1 MVRFTDIRSGLGRTS
16 LSTSFEET
24 SSPTDVM
31 LRNITKTLC
40 SPRCGTPRSGTQ
52 TPRYGTQTPRCGTQ
66 TPRCGT
72 QTPRAMRRV
81 SAGVPPTSSVARKME
96 FSPQVK
102 KRRSDISRHQRGDS
116 TNKDEDI
123 LLSSS
128 IFDEDGSDEYAIV
141 PKPTR
146 NLQIPEFLL
155 SGAACRSESVNYRST
170 GVSSEV
176 CATVRSDHHMAEPW
190 QFGIL
195 SLDVGLGTD
204 LNTNSLPSG
213 LSVTHATHSS
223 QPEFITMS
231 PSSKPC
237 SDFGLS
243 NAGYQTGWPS
253 YSSTALP
260 HINTFSHMP
269 ASECLQLSPKS
280 AFKPVVRSGRSTS
293 PRMDS
298 QQYSTSEDAIGFPLS
313 ATPGMHKAFAPFD
326 MPCALPSPFLLSPTL
341 TGLEQLCYPSNTFV
355 PNSEIQNCA
364 ESEDRL
370 EMTTPVLI
378 LDQPV
383 NTPAAREDKMSL
395 ALDHPCSRS
404 LSVTLPEL
412 LPNLYPFEAGVHFQ
426 ANLSSCKAGVPD
438 LPTYHL
444 PVSETRNT
452 VECNECFIGA
462 GSCFCSDIQLRD
474 AECSS
479 SFQGQTAVDPIQML
493 QRNGDAGDPFPVLH
507 NTCDVVDPPQMLLD
521 NGNSVDRSEMM
532 HNKFDAVDPPQML
545 LDNGNSVDRTEILHN
560 MCDASD
566 PPQMLLNHFD
576 TVEMLHKECDVVSPT
591 HDELNTIGCLVNSN
605 EVRYNNGEAPDPMLP
620 LPWNVDSNAE
630 NKTVATSNA
639 TRSRKGGM
647 KKRVKSTTWSKP
659 VSVRETLEN
668 RRRKAA
674 DCNLANTTAVGSV
687 CSDVGVVKPTVT
699 VSWAGGQGGES
710 STCSAS
716 LKCLNAKQNGVVLP
730 CVSSH
735 MEPASDI
742 TTGSS
747 REHVSFNAAH
757 PTSAES
763 GNSFGWKQTQSLLSD
778 SRMETNNSTAKTT
791 VAPALRSVPSDVGDE
806 FALIGEPQICKR
818 PSLSLYSSHIRNPKK
833 EMIQVYENNHRRA
846 TCEKPEISNAVMSH
860 PASSENGFNAI
871 TRVDDTYV
879 DAVDLSKNTSVDRNR
894 CDAMIQSM
902 VRSPS
907 VTSASPIYPYLLNV
921 TREYEML
928 LLASQLSANSL
939 HVAFSQGGT
948 DIGQYAYAPKIVSI
962 QNHAD
967 RYVDVATVSSSS
979 DPVETRSKHPVFAR
993 LNDEQLGNVF
1003 LKYS

>member
-1 MVRFTDIRSGLGRTS
+1 
-16 LSTSFEET
+16 
-24 SSPTDVM
+24 
-31 LRNITKTLC
+31 
-40 SPRCGTPRSGTQ
+40 
-52 TPRYGTQTPRCGTQ
+52 
-66 TPRCGT
+66 
-72 QTPRAMRRV
+72 
-81 SAGVPPTSSVARKME
+81 ME

-102 KRRSDISRHQRGDS
+102 KRRNDVNISQRGDS
-116 TNKDEDI
+116 INIDEDI

-128 IFDEDGSDEYAIV
+128 IFDDDGSDEYAII

-146 NLQIPEFLL
+146 NLNIPDFLL
-155 SGAACRSESVNYRST
+155 SAGTCRSESVNYRTT
-170 GVSSEV
+170 GVTSEV
-176 CATVRSDHHMAEPW
+176 SATLRTDCHMAEPW

-204 LNTNSLPSG
+204 LNTHSSSSG
-213 LSVTHATHSS
+213 LSGTHATHSS

-298 QQYSTSEDAIGFPLS
+298 QQYMTSEDAIGFPLS

-404 LSVTLPEL
+404 LSVTVPGM
-412 LPNLYPFEAGVHFQ
+412 LPNMYSFEVGGLYQ
-426 ANLSSCKAGVPD
+426 ANMSSFKAGVPD

-444 PVSETRNT
+444 PVPDTRNT
-452 VECNECFIGA
+452 VECNEGFIGA
-462 GSCFCSDIQLRD
+462 GSCFCNDIQLRD

-479 SFQGQTAVDPIQML
+479 SFQGETAVDPIQVL
-493 QRNGDAGDPFPVLH
+493 QRNGDAGESFLH
-507 NTCDVVDPPQMLLD
+507 NAC
-521 NGNSVDRSEMM
+521 
-532 HNKFDAVDPPQML
+532 DAVDPPQML
-545 LDNGNSVDRTEILHN
+545 LDNGDTVDRSEMLDNKRDAVNPILKNAIDPIQVLQRNGNSGDPFPVLHN
-560 MCDASD
+560 ACDAVD

-576 TVEMLHKECDVVSPT
+576 TLEMLNKECDVVSPT
-591 HDELNTIGCLVNSN
+591 QLSRNGDLVDAN
-605 EVRYNNGEAPDPMLP
+605 EVRDINGDAAGPALDL
-620 LPWNVDSNAE
+620 LWLHGNGDSNAE
-630 NKTVATSNA
+630 NKAVATSNM
-639 TRSRKGGM
+639 TRSRRGGM
-647 KKRVKSTTWSKP
+647 KKKKARNTMWSKP

-668 RRRKAA
+668 RRRKAV

-687 CSDVGVVKPTVT
+687 CSDVSVVKPTVT
-699 VSWAGGQGGES
+699 LSWAGGRSGES

-716 LKCLNAKQNGVVLP
+716 LKCLNANQNGVVLP
-730 CVSSH
+730 CASSREDPVSN
-735 MEPASDI
+735 I
-742 TTGSS
+742 TTANT

-757 PTSAES
+757 PACAES
-763 GNSFGWKQTQSLLSD
+763 GISFGWKQTESLHSD
-778 SRMETNNSTAKTT
+778 SRPESSTAITT
-791 VAPALRSVPSDVGDE
+791 VAPALRSVPSDVCDE

-879 DAVDLSKNTSVDRNR
+879 DAVDLSKNSSVNLNR

-928 LLASQLSANSL
+928 LLAGQLSANSL